1 MKAIAD
7 NRPVLHRTGL
17 TGDFDFVFE
26 FVRAL
31 PTAPAPNIA
40 GEESGSTLLEALEQL
55 GLKLKSTTA
64 AVDCRHRR
72 NVAWNRL
79 SVACRAGSGGKS
91 IPIEKRTAP

>member
-1 MKAIAD
+1 MGPVD
-7 NRPVLHRTGL
+7 RPVLDRTGL

-40 GEESGSTLLEALEQL
+40 GEESGSTLLEALQEQL

-72 NVAWNRL
+72 NVGL
-79 SVACRAGSGGKS
+79 
-91 IPIEKRTAP
+91 E